1 MFAVW
6 EYTVQK
12 KEGRT
17 SKLKYL
23 IICVRGWEL
32 TNMLRDYG
40 ITFLTTKTFFQK
52 AEYFQPLLFVRFSA
66 DFSPFYM

>member
-6 EYTVQK
+6 EY
-12 KEGRT
+12 KEE
-17 SKLKYL
+17 LKTYIIDIV

-40 ITFLTTKTFFQK
+40 QHFTKKLNTSRVCK
-52 AEYFQPLLFVRFSA
+52 NRK
-66 DFSPFYM
+66 